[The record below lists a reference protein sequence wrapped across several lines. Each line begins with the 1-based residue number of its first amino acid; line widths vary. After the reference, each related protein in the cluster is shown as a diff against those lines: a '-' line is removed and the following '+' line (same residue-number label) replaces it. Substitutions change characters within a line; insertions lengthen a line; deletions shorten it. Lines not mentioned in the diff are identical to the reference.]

1 MNLININKNNNLDKY
16 IIFTTRLQINLISKC
31 TQIFIDGT
39 FKTCPK
45 NFYQII
51 NIGGYYPEIDGI
63 VPIFMIPQHQNHNIY
78 IIKFLK
84 MLLK

>member
-1 MNLININKNNNLDKY
+1 VDLININKHNKLNKY
-16 IIFTTRLQINLISKC
+16 IIFTTRFQINLIHKC
-31 TQIFIDGT
+31 TQIFIDRT
-39 FKTCPK
+39 FKACPK

-63 VPIFMIPQHQNHNIY
+63 VTLFMIPTIQNLNLY